1 MASHFLMREKNGDN
15 FCTPVK
21 WCFFLSIHIS
31 LRYFLVHDCAASASE
46 EHTCHAVSASAR
58 WRSLAWQSRSSSD
71 HHLEY
76 TQCVQEGRGCEFR
89 TATKFEECAR
99 CQHTNFCFSPHWR
112 KRFFVLVCAC
122 VCVCLFV
129 FKKDV
134 GVNFER
140 LRSSK
145 NAAAL
150 TWALFCV
157 FVLVCLCI
165 CACVP
170 VCVCVCVC
178 VCVFKNDVGGEFWTA
193 AKFKECARCQHTNFL
208 LYPHW
213 CKRLFVR
220 VCVCLCAFQK
230 DIGVNVEFVAST
242 PISTS
247 FLTGF
252 SAYLCICVCTYVFEH
267 WLRLLECE
275 CAWVFVFMLMF
286 FCV

>member
-122 VCVCLFV
+122 VCVCVCLFV

-157 FVLVCLCI
+157 FVLVCQYASVFVFVFVCSKTTWVVNFELLRSSKN
-165 CACVP
+165 VP
-170 VCVCVCVC
+170 AASTPIFYFILTDVSAFLCVCVCAC
-178 VCVFKNDVGGEFWTA
+178 VRSRRT
-193 AKFKECARCQHTNFL
+193 
-208 LYPHW
+208 
-213 CKRLFVR
+213 
-220 VCVCLCAFQK
+220 
-230 DIGVNVEFVAST
+230 
-242 PISTS
+242 
-247 FLTGF
+247 
-252 SAYLCICVCTYVFEH
+252 
-267 WLRLLECE
+267 
-275 CAWVFVFMLMF
+275 
-286 FCV
+286 